1 MLWGADLTQGHFE
14 RANFK
19 SANLIGANLAAAALA
34 GADFTG
40 ANLAHANIASTD
52 LSQTRGLTQAQIDEA
67 CGGPSTRLP
76 AGLVAKTCRPGAGN
90 VIVLHSITPIHAGAP
105 HYIIDINVP

>member
-1 MLWGADLTQGHFE
+1 M
-14 RANFK
+14 
-19 SANLIGANLAAAALA
+19 IGANLAATSLA

-52 LSQTRGLTQAQIDEA
+52 LSQARGLTQPQIDEA

-76 AGLVAKTCRPGAGN
+76 TGLVAKTCRPGVGN
-90 VIVLHSITPIHAGAP
+90 VIVLHSTTAIHAGGP
-105 HYIIDINVP
+105 HYIVDLAIP